1 MSAEGKGRDLSH
13 QSVPGRV
20 VVRHPDGSPLAWES
34 DPPVLRLYAW
44 ALGRLHPGQDR
55 PVDPEKAAAET
66 GMTPAAVRAAL
77 SRLVAEG
84 DLVTIRERRRELFRL
99 VIRYE

>member
-1 MSAEGKGRDLSH
+1 M
-13 QSVPGRV
+13 SVPGKV

-44 ALGRLHPGQDR
+44 ALGRLHPGRDL
-55 PVDPEKAAAET
+55 PLDEKTAAVET
-66 GMTPAAVRAAL
+66 GLTPAAVRAAL

-84 DLVTIRERRRELFRL
+84 DLIKVQERRRDLFRL